1 MLVALLTFVAF
12 IFINNTI
19 RLSITARRR
28 EIAIMR
34 LVGASNGFIRGPFIT
49 EGVLQ
54 AMIGALLSIG
64 VLELFRNLVVPK
76 VASSISYM
84 SFAVPMEVY
93 YATYGALVLLGVIIG
108 LFGSA
113 IAMRRYLKV

>member
-1 MLVALLTFVAF
+1 MLTFVAF

-54 AMIGALLSIG
+54 ALLGALFSIG
-64 VLELFRNLVVPK
+64 VLELFRNLVIPK
-76 VASSISYM
+76 VAECISWM
-84 SFAVPMEVY
+84 SFAVPMNIY
-93 YATYGALVLLGVIIG
+93 FATYGSLVLLGVIIG